1 MRPVNNTLTHIYLSH
16 FAAFRCF
23 LTRINIISPSFP
35 QQHLIRK
42 IVRKKSPPAAC
53 LWRRQSCHLHLL
65 PVNPVTSAAFSPA
78 HGRKSAASWCVC
90 KMLEFF
96 NKCAFVL
103 LSVIPTTEE
112 PVKHN
117 DYYYCCCCRVVA
129 LVAIIGLVLALITW
143 MINPAIIN
151 LIDVN

>member
-1 MRPVNNTLTHIYLSH
+1 
-16 FAAFRCF
+16 
-23 LTRINIISPSFP
+23 
-35 QQHLIRK
+35 
-42 IVRKKSPPAAC
+42 
-53 LWRRQSCHLHLL
+53 
-65 PVNPVTSAAFSPA
+65 
-78 HGRKSAASWCVC
+78 
-90 KMLEFF
+90 MLEFF

-103 LSVIPTTEE
+103 LSVIPTTED

-117 DYYYCCCCRVVA
+117 DYYYYCCCCVVA